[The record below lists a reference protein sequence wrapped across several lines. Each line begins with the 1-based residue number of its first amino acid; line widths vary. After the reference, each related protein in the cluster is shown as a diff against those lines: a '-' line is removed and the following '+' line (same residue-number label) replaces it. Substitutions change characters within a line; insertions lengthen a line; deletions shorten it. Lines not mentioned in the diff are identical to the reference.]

1 MDTEYVETLASD
13 HKDWVSSL
21 KCNRE
26 LEVHSFQLIDANG
39 NAIGTILTHWCLVF
53 VAYSILHLACLP
65 PLPTNGKCPTY
76 PIQTVGEVC
85 RQQGQALIE
94 ELILFTHDRLEQER
108 SAAQSV
114 VDFSPT
120 KS

>member
-1 MDTEYVETLASD
+1 MDDQNLLSRWQANLGFDEYRVRSLETI
-13 HKDWVSSL
+13 
-21 KCNRE
+21 
-26 LEVHSFQLIDANG
+26 Q
-39 NAIGTILTHWCLVF
+39 THWCLVF

-94 ELILFTHDRLEQER
+94 ELILFAHDRLEQGR